1 MGAVNIRIL
10 CVGKLKETYFTE
22 ACAEFQKRLGRFCT
36 LSVTEVPDEKAPE
49 SLHPAD
55 EALVREKEGKR
66 LLKAIGEK
74 DFVVALAIDG
84 RMLTSE
90 GFADFLEEKEM
101 HGVRTLTFVIG
112 GSLGLS
118 PEVYARADAR
128 LSFSKMTFPHRIARL
143 LLLEQLFRAYKIRAH
158 EAYHK

>member
-1 MGAVNIRIL
+1 MNVRIL
-10 CVGKLKETYFTE
+10 CVGKLKEPYFTD

-55 EALVREKEGKR
+55 EEQVREKEGAR

-84 RMLTSE
+84 RSLSSE
-90 GFADFLEEKEM
+90 EFAAFLSEKEQS
-101 HGVRTLTFVIG
+101 GTRTVTFVIG

-118 PEVYARADAR
+118 KAVLQRADR
-128 LSFSKMTFPHRIARL
+128 SLSFSRMTFPHRIARL
-143 LLLEQLFRAYKIRAH
+143 LLLEQLFRAYKINAH

>member
-1 MGAVNIRIL
+1 MTIRIL
-10 CVGKLKETYFTE
+10 CVGKLKEPYFE
-22 ACAEFQKRLGRFCT
+22 DACAEFCKRLSRFCA
-36 LSVTEVPDEKAPE
+36 LELVEVPDEKAPE
-49 SLHPAD
+49 SLHPKD
-55 EALVREKEGKR
+55 ELLVLEKEGRR

-84 RMLTSE
+84 RQMTSE
-90 GFADFLEEKEM
+90 AFAAYLEEKELAA
-101 HGVRTLTFVIG
+101 RPLTFVIG

-118 PEVYARADAR
+118 NEVYARADAR

-143 LLLEQLFRAYKIRAH
+143 LLLEQLYRGFKIRRN

>member
-1 MGAVNIRIL
+1 MNIRIV
-10 CVGKLKETYFTE
+10 CVGKLKERYFE
-22 ACAEFQKRLGRFCT
+22 DACAEFQKRLSRFCT
-36 LSVTEVPDEKAPE
+36 LEISEVADEKAPE

-55 EALVREKEGKR
+55 EALVKEKEGKR
-66 LLKAIGEK
+66 ILKCIGQK

-84 RMLTSE
+84 KQMTSE
-90 GFADFLEEKEM
+90 VFAAYLGEREAEA
-101 HGVRTLTFVIG
+101 RPLTFVIG

-118 PEVYARADAR
+118 PEVLARANAK

-143 LLLEQLFRAYKIRAH
+143 LLLEQLYRGFKIRAH

>member
-1 MGAVNIRIL
+1 MKIRIC
-10 CVGKLKETYFTE
+10 CVGKLKESYFTD
-22 ACAEFQKRLGRFCT
+22 ACAEFQKRLSRFCE
-36 LSVTEVPDEKAPE
+36 LEIVEVADEKAPE

-55 EALVREKEGKR
+55 EALVKGKEGKR
-66 LLKAIGEK
+66 ILKAIGAK

-84 RMLTSE
+84 KQLTSE
-90 GFADFLEEKEM
+90 AFADFLSAREVEA
-101 HGVRTLTFVIG
+101 RPLSFVIG

-118 PEVYARADAR
+118 DEVYARANAK

-143 LLLEQLFRAYKIRAH
+143 LLLEQLYRGCKIRAH

>member
-1 MGAVNIRIL
+1 MNVRVV
-10 CVGKLKETYFTE
+10 CVGKLKEAFFTD
-22 ACAEFQKRLGRFCT
+22 ACAEFQKRLTRYCA
-36 LSVTEVPDEKAPE
+36 LEIVEVADEKAPE

-55 EALVREKEGKR
+55 ETLVKEKEGR
-66 LLKAIGEK
+66 RILKAIGPK

-84 RMLTSE
+84 KQMTSE
-90 GFADFLEEKEM
+90 AFAAFLAEKEAEA
-101 HGVRTLTFVIG
+101 RPLTFVIG

-118 PEVYARADAR
+118 DEVYARANAK

-143 LLLEQLFRAYKIRAH
+143 LLLEQLYRGFKINAH